1 MEKKCKYSIRKYAIG
16 ACSVMIGAVFFGSQI
31 VAADEA
37 QPVTNHQPVISAIA
51 ESGSTGESTV
61 SPETSPFVS
70 TATEPIVETRNEAT
84 SSPVEQASTPVTAST
99 KEERATASSNN
110 AVSQPTLPAQG
121 ANATENTETEIA
133 DHGPLPSKAQLDYH
147 KEELAAFIHFGMNT
161 YTNSEWGN
169 GRENPSNF
177 NPTNLDTDQWIR
189 VLKETGFKRTI
200 MVTKHHDGFV
210 LYPSAHTN
218 HTVAASPWKNGK
230 GDVLEEVSK
239 SATKYDMNLGVYL
252 SPWDANHPSYKVATQ
267 DQYNEYYLNQ
277 LKEILDNP
285 KYGNKGKFVEV
296 WMDGARGEG
305 AQKVTY
311 TFDKWFEYIKK
322 AEGDITIFS
331 AQPTSV
337 RWIGNEKGTAGDPVW
352 HKVKRDKILAN
363 PSTDYLNHGDPAG
376 DMYSVGEADVSIRS
390 GWFYHENQQPKS
402 LRELM
407 DIYFKSV
414 GRGTPLLLNIPPNK
428 EGRFADVDVA
438 RLKEFHQTLKDM
450 YATNLAAGAS
460 VVADSTR
467 KNAKYNVN
475 HLVDGDDKTSWA
487 LSNDAL
493 TGSFTVDL
501 GENKR
506 FDVVELKEDIAKGQ
520 RISGFNIDVE
530 VNGRWVRYGEGS
542 TVGYRRLIQG
552 QPVTAR
558 RIRVTITGA
567 QATPIL
573 TNFALYKTPQ
583 SIEKTD
589 GYPLGLDYH
598 SNTEGNKNNTT
609 WYQENEGVRGSSMW
623 TNQKDASV
631 EYQFTGTKAYVVSTV
646 DPQHGPMD
654 VYVDGQKVATIDTQ
668 STVRKRSQIVY
679 ETGNLAEGTH
689 TIKLVNTSNRAIATE
704 GIYTLNNQAKGMF
717 ELSQPTYE
725 AEKGKTVTVTVK
737 RVGGAKGPADVR
749 VVTEPGTGVHGK
761 VYQDKTEILHFA
773 DGETEKTVTLQ
784 TIDFKEQED
793 QVFDFKVKLS
803 DPTEGSLL
811 GFNSAATVRVMKADS
826 LSHNHK
832 EYDDQASQLIYSPNW
847 HKQTNAQGNF
857 SNTESWASYNG
868 LSADAK
874 KKLSVTAIFSG
885 TGIDLTGF
893 VDPNHGIYK
902 VSLDGKVLDYQEGQ
916 GNSTEYN
923 GKKYFSGKAAQ
934 RKGNQTLVSLKGLK
948 DDVHVLTMELDP
960 ERNDLARNIGIQ
972 LDRVVTKGTGSHLI
986 SKQDFVEEMKQ
997 LKETVNQITPELLKD
1012 TPNSRTAFVE
1022 HKTVLEN
1029 ELAKETP
1036 DVQAIFNAVNQLKEI
1051 LDNPDNFVPEN
1062 RPNLPE
1068 EPSPSQPSTPDQPST
1083 PSQPSMPDQ
1092 PATPD
1097 QKPDQP
1103 IVTPPVTKEEK
1114 DLLQARKQNFNKD
1127 WYFKLNPTGDQ
1138 SKENINMKDWTKLN
1152 LPHDWSIFFDFDHS
1166 SPARNEG
1173 GQLNGG
1179 VAWYRKT
1186 FTLEE
1191 ENKDKNVRL
1200 TFDGVYMDSHV
1211 YVNGKHVGHYPNGYN
1226 HFSYDITDYL
1236 YKDGRENTIAVQVT
1250 NKQPSSRWYSGSGI
1264 YRDVNLV
1271 MTDKLHVSKHGNK
1284 ITTPKLKE
1292 QQQGAVDTVV
1302 ASKVVNTDSKAHQV
1316 YVEHQVFTKEGQAVS
1331 AAVRS
1336 AVKELLANQEV
1347 QFDQMLQVNRPTLWT
1362 TKSDKPQLYVMKTKV
1377 YKDNQLVD
1385 VTEDTFGYRYFDW
1398 TAADGFSLN
1407 GERMKFHG
1415 VCIHQ
1420 DNGALGSEE
1429 NAKAIYRK
1437 LKLLKEMGVN
1447 AIRTS
1452 HNPASEQLL
1461 NAAAELG
1468 FLVQEEAFDT
1478 WYHSKK
1484 TYDYGRFFDQ
1494 EATHPDAKPGEKWSD
1509 FDLRMMV
1516 EKDKNNPSI
1525 IMWSLGNEVEEA
1537 NGDARSIATAK
1548 RLKAVIKAIDTER
1561 YVTMGENKFSQRSS
1575 GGFIEVAK
1583 IMDVVGMNYG
1593 EHNYEAVR
1601 RAHPD
1606 WKIYG
1611 SETSSATRTRGS
1623 YYDPS
1628 RILNHDHSA
1637 GRRYEQ
1643 SDYGNDKVAWGR
1655 TATQS
1660 WTFDRDHAGYAG
1672 QFIWT
1677 GIDYI
1682 GEPTPWHNMDRTPV
1696 KSSFFGIIDTAGLPK
1711 NDFYLYQ
1718 SQWRSVKD
1726 KPMVHMLPHWNWDEE
1741 SLQDRKMLVD
1751 GKVPVRVFSNAASV
1765 ELYLNNESL
1774 GKKTFTKKQTADG
1787 RSYQEGE
1794 NGQLYLEWKVAYKPG
1809 TLVAVARDE
1818 SGKEIARDTVTTA
1831 DQPSNVR
1838 LVKEEHVIGA
1848 DGKDLTYIHYEIVD
1862 ANGNLVPTANNLVHF
1877 NLHGQGEIVGVDNGE
1892 QASRERYKAQAD
1904 GTWKRKAFNGKGVV
1918 IVKSTETAGKFTL
1931 YADSEGLG
1939 SDSATVYTVKRT
1951 QSAKELVDLLPAKAT
1966 AMVGDEAQ
1974 LPQTVKAVYNDGSTE
1989 DKAVTWKIPA
1999 DLTKTRGVKEVLGSV
2014 EGTSLT
2020 ARLMLKVLDLVAWL
2034 PKAQTVPVNTATED
2048 LDKVVTAVFSDGTTS
2063 DAEVSS
2069 WTLENPDALKTE
2081 NGETTA
2087 AGKVADS
2094 DISVSARFRAS
2105 NQNVT
2110 EGDVTGIQV
2119 GGKALS
2125 DFTADKTYYRIPL
2138 AYGATVPTVSATTT
2152 GGATATIQQASA
2164 DNDKLTS
2171 VFVTDE
2177 SGRLTR
2183 VYRLQFVEASPA
2195 LTGIELEVEKTEN
2208 LVEDQSVPYKVKGIY
2223 EDGTRALLSE
2233 NDVELTIK
2241 SEDGAEVKAENGKL
2255 LLYRKGTARIT
2266 ARLAKADKTLTSQ
2279 ELTLTIA
2286 ENTQEKTITELR
2298 PIKLSTDLH
2307 KLPSLPQE
2315 VLAVYNQGLPRKV
2328 AVTWEPISQEKVDRY
2343 HSFTVKGRVAGTDIE
2358 AQAHVTVEG
2367 FLTAEEVSLAVP
2379 KGEMIKLPATV
2390 RAYHSDGSVQYKE
2403 VAWDAVP
2410 TDATAQAGKVEV
2422 TGTVVGLNLRT
2433 KAHIRVSEQTVQ
2445 NKNIS
2450 KQWTGSELPAAF
2462 VSDTG
2467 GDDSASALND
2477 THISRNSGGAKNRWT
2492 NWRTGN
2498 EEDYAGILFGDA
2510 GDLTKRFVDNLKADF
2525 YTDGAIGLPEEY
2537 VIEYYVGKD
2546 LPELPKD
2553 VNHVRK
2559 EAQHPFNQAS
2569 NWRQVTGLRAPQT
2582 LSANAENIFRF
2593 DKVETPAI
2601 RIRMKKK
2608 ANTSG
2613 VGLTELTVMGNSVEE
2628 ATSATAKLMVDGQ
2641 PVPGFNS
2648 AIKEYEIVKKETGN
2662 QVTAEVSD
2670 NGLATVIPSASEK
2683 DPVRV
2688 LIKAE
2693 NGQIVDEYRIRF
2705 VKESKQ
2711 IGKPVAAETLSTVVN
2726 VGERLQFPTTV
2737 PVYYPSGTEWVKKDL
2752 AVTWNPVDE
2761 SLLQTKGSFTLTGTI
2776 PGTDLQAQLKVRVS
2790 EQTGRNAALNQ
2801 NHNDQDSLAFASTT
2815 NDTDQASQ
2823 DRVHYVNDGLTN
2835 ESNRWT
2841 NWSRQAPSKEVSV
2854 GVLFKKQ
2861 GQIAAETVQ
2870 QVGMQFFRDSGTDA
2884 PQSLVLEYYDGPD
2897 FTEPNPASRYA
2908 EQANH
2913 PFNDANNWKQ
2923 LNYTADSEIVAGKMI
2938 HLNFEAVKTKAIRAR
2953 MTRKDTTNGVALVEF
2968 TAVTPTEALQST
2980 TVTNITVNGQ
2990 ALADFAADK
2999 TDYRLEYQG
3008 TRPRIEATAT
3018 NNATVTV
3025 VQSDSDEL
3033 PSLVRVVT
3041 EDGQTTKE
3049 YQIQLVKKAADA
3061 TPPVHKTTP
3070 DEGVKNLVVEQPRLD
3085 IVTEALSFNTV
3096 ERESAQLPKGTR
3108 KVVQEGKAGEKT
3120 TLVEVAIENGQE
3132 TGRVTR
3138 DSFVSKDPVDQI
3150 VEVGKPVEQV
3160 TPDQGVQAP
3169 VVEQPR
3175 LDIVTEALP
3184 FNTVER
3190 ETTQLPKG
3198 TRKVV
3203 QEGKAGEK
3211 TTLVEVTIENG
3222 QETGRV
3228 TRDSFVS
3235 KAPVDQ
3241 IVEVGK
3247 PVEQVTP
3254 TEGVKNLV
3262 VEQPRLDVVTE
3273 TLPFTTVE
3281 RENVQLPTGARKVV
3295 QEGKD
3300 GEKTTLVEV
3309 TIENGQET
3317 GRVTRDSFVSKAP
3330 VDKIVEIGKP
3340 VEQVT
3345 PDEGVKA
3352 PTVEQPRLDIVTEAL
3367 PFKTVERENA
3377 QLPKGA
3383 RKVVQ
3388 EGKAGEKTTLV
3399 EVTIENG
3406 QETGRVTR
3414 DSFVSKAPVDQIVE
3428 VGKPVEQV
3436 TPTEGVQNL
3445 VVEQP
3450 RLDVV
3455 TEPVPFRTVER
3466 ESAQLPKGTR
3476 KVVQEGKAGEKT
3488 TLVEVTIE
3496 NGQETVRTT
3505 RDSFV
3510 SKDPVD
3516 QIVEVGTKEEQP
3528 TQPSKPDAPVKP
3540 DTPAKPGKTED
3551 DLRILTDEAT
3561 KVQVIGK
3568 KSALE
3573 QVASLK
3579 VKKVTSQSLA
3589 GKVYAAYDITLED
3602 KFGNPIQPSGKVLVS
3617 LPLAANKEVEN
3628 VFYVTA
3634 ANQLDALAFQQKGQ
3648 IVEFMS
3654 DHFSVYA
3661 VVYKAS
3667 QEHLAISQDDG
3678 SEKQKA
3684 SESAVSTTSN
3694 GQRNMSGNK
3703 EGQLP
3708 NTGEESNQS
3717 AFLASLILALSSL
3730 FLLSVKDKKK
3740 Y

>member
-1 MEKKCKYSIRKYAIG
+1 MEKKCKFSIRKYAIG
-16 ACSVMIGAVFFGSQI
+16 ACSVMIGVLLFGMPLASADVVQPSSSATVTSESSGGRGNDSGTVERVEGLTELPADLADKLAKADSGDNGGSSSDNSGNTSEATSE
-31 VAADEA
+31 VATPKPA
-37 QPVTNHQPVISAIA
+37 QPVANEGVTQPKPTQPKTSA
-51 ESGSTGESTV
+51 S
-61 SPETSPFVS
+61 
-70 TATEPIVETRNEAT
+70 NEA
-84 SSPVEQASTPVTAST
+84 
-99 KEERATASSNN
+99 
-110 AVSQPTLPAQG
+110 SQPTLPAQ
-121 ANATENTETEIA
+121 AASPTENKETEIA
-133 DHGPLPSKAQLDYH
+133 DYGPLPTKAQLDYH

-189 VLKETGFKRTI
+189 VLKEAGFKRTI

-218 HTVAASPWKNGK
+218 HTVAASPWRNGK

-352 HKVKRDKILAN
+352 HKVKRDKVLAN
-363 PSTDYLNHGDPAG
+363 PSTDYLNHGDPTG

-450 YATNLAAGAS
+450 YSTNLAAGAS

-609 WYQENEGVRGSSMW
+609 WHQENEGVRGSSMW

-668 STVRKRSQIVY
+668 STVRKRSQTVY
-679 ETGNLAEGTH
+679 ETSNLAEGTH
-689 TIKLVNTSNRAIATE
+689 TIKLVNASNRAIATE
-704 GIYTLNNQAKGMF
+704 GIYTLNNQSKGMF
-717 ELSQPTYE
+717 ELSQASYE

-737 RVGGAKGPADVR
+737 RVGGAKGSADVR

-811 GFNSAATVRVMKADS
+811 GFNSSATVRVMKADS
-826 LSHNHK
+826 LSHNQK
-832 EYDDQASQLIYSPNW
+832 EYDDQASQLIYSSNW
-847 HKQTNAQGNF
+847 HRQTNARGNF

-902 VSLDGKVLDYQEGQ
+902 VSLDGKVLDYQESQ
-916 GNSTEYN
+916 GNATEYN

-1012 TPNSRTAFVE
+1012 TPNSRTDFVE

-1051 LDNPDNFVPEN
+1051 LDNPDNFIPEN

-1083 PSQPSMPDQ
+1083 PSQPSTPDQPSTPSQPSTPDQ

-1264 YRDVNLV
+1264 YRDVHLV

-1336 AVKELLANQEV
+1336 VVKELLANQEV
-1347 QFDQMLQVNRPTLWT
+1347 QFDQTLQVNRPTLWT

-1537 NGDARSIATAK
+1537 NGDVRSIATAK

-1575 GGFIEVAK
+1575 GGFIEIAK

-1718 SQWRSVKD
+1718 SQWRSVQD
-1726 KPMVHMLPHWNWDEE
+1726 KPMVHMLPHWNWDEQ

-1931 YADSEGLG
+1931 FADSEGLG

-1951 QSAKELVDLLPAKAT
+1951 QSAKELVDLLPAKVT

-1989 DKAVTWKIPA
+1989 DKTVTWKIPA
-1999 DLTKTRGVKEVLGSV
+1999 DLTKTRGVKEVLGNV
-2014 EGTSLT
+2014 EGTNLT
-2020 ARLMLKVLDLVAWL
+2020 ARLMLKVLDLVTWL
-2034 PKAQTVPVNTATED
+2034 PKTQTVPVNTATED

-2087 AGKVADS
+2087 TGKVADS

-2105 NQNVT
+2105 NQNLT
-2110 EGDVTGIQV
+2110 EGAVTGIQV
-2119 GGKALS
+2119 GGKALA
-2125 DFTADKTYYRIPL
+2125 DFSADKTYYRIPL
-2138 AYGATVPTVSATTT
+2138 AYGATVPTVSAITTA
-2152 GGATATIQQASA
+2152 GATATIQQASA

-2171 VFVTDE
+2171 IFVTDE

-2208 LVEDQSVPYKVKGIY
+2208 LVEDQAVPYKVKGVY

-2233 NDVELTIK
+2233 NDVNITFN

-2279 ELTLTIA
+2279 ELTLSIA

-2298 PIKLSTDLH
+2298 TIKLSTDLH
-2307 KLPSLPQE
+2307 KVPTLPQE

-2379 KGEMIKLPATV
+2379 KGEKIKLPATV

-2403 VAWDAVP
+2403 VNWDAVP
-2410 TDATAQAGKVEV
+2410 SDATAQAGKIEV

-2477 THISRNSGGAKNRWT
+2477 THISRTSGGAKNRWT

-2525 YTDGAIGLPEEY
+2525 YTDGSIGLPEEY
-2537 VIEYYVGKD
+2537 VIEYYAGKD

-2559 EAQHPFNQAS
+2559 EAQHPFNQSS
-2569 NWRQVTGLRAPQT
+2569 NWKQVTGLRAPQT
-2582 LSANAENIFRF
+2582 LSANSENVFRF

-2628 ATSATAKLMVDGQ
+2628 ATSATAKIMVDGQ
-2641 PVPGFNS
+2641 PIPGFNS

-2670 NGLATVIPSASEK
+2670 NGLATVIPAASEN

-2711 IGKPVAAETLSTVVN
+2711 IGKPVAAEILSTVVN
-2726 VGERLQFPTTV
+2726 VGERLQLPSTV

-2761 SLLQTKGSFTLTGTI
+2761 SLLRTKGSFTLTGTI

-2823 DRVHYVNDGLTN
+2823 DRVHYVNDGSTN

-2861 GQIAAETVQ
+2861 GQISAETVQ

-2908 EQANH
+2908 EQADH
-2913 PFNDANNWKQ
+2913 PFNNANNWKQ
-2923 LNYTADSEIVAGKMI
+2923 LNYTADSEIIAGKMI
-2938 HLNFEAVKTKAIRAR
+2938 HFSFDPVKTKAIRAR

-2990 ALADFAADK
+2990 ALADFEADK

-3018 NNATVTV
+3018 NKATVTV
-3025 VQSDSDEL
+3025 VQSDRDEL

-3049 YQIQLVKKAADA
+3049 YRIQLVKKATDT

-3085 IVTEALSFNTV
+3085 IVTEVLPFNTV
-3096 ERESAQLPKGTR
+3096 ERENPQLPKGIRKVIQEGKAGEKTTLVEVTIENGKESGRVTRDSFVSKAPVDQIVEVGKPVEQVTPAEGVKNLVVEQSRLDIVTETLPFNTVEHESAQLPKGTRKVVQEGKAGEKTVLVEVTIENGKESGRVTRDSFVSKAPVDQIVEVGKPVEQVTPAEGVKNLVVEQPRLDIVTETLPFNTVEREHAQLPKGTQKVVQEGKAGEKTTLVEVTIENGQETGRITRDSFVSKAPVDKIVEIGKPVEQVTPDQGLKNLVVEQPRLDIVTEVLPFNTVERENAQLPKGTR

-3132 TGRVTR
+3132 TGR
-3138 DSFVSKDPVDQI
+3138 
-3150 VEVGKPVEQV
+3150 
-3160 TPDQGVQAP
+3160 
-3169 VVEQPR
+3169 
-3175 LDIVTEALP
+3175 L
-3184 FNTVER
+3184 
-3190 ETTQLPKG
+3190 
-3198 TRKVV
+3198 
-3203 QEGKAGEK
+3203 
-3211 TTLVEVTIENG
+3211 
-3222 QETGRV
+3222 
-3228 TRDSFVS
+3228 
-3235 KAPVDQ
+3235 
-3241 IVEVGK
+3241 
-3247 PVEQVTP
+3247 
-3254 TEGVKNLV
+3254 
-3262 VEQPRLDVVTE
+3262 
-3273 TLPFTTVE
+3273 
-3281 RENVQLPTGARKVV
+3281 
-3295 QEGKD
+3295 
-3300 GEKTTLVEV
+3300 
-3309 TIENGQET
+3309 
-3317 GRVTRDSFVSKAP
+3317 TRDSFVSKAP
-3330 VDKIVEIGKP
+3330 VDKIVEVGSKEEKPNKPTTPEKP
-3340 VEQVT
+3340 VE
-3345 PDEGVKA
+3345 
-3352 PTVEQPRLDIVTEAL
+3352 
-3367 PFKTVERENA
+3367 
-3377 QLPKGA
+3377 
-3383 RKVVQ
+3383 
-3388 EGKAGEKTTLV
+3388 
-3399 EVTIENG
+3399 
-3406 QETGRVTR
+3406 
-3414 DSFVSKAPVDQIVE
+3414 
-3428 VGKPVEQV
+3428 
-3436 TPTEGVQNL
+3436 
-3445 VVEQP
+3445 
-3450 RLDVV
+3450 
-3455 TEPVPFRTVER
+3455 
-3466 ESAQLPKGTR
+3466 
-3476 KVVQEGKAGEKT
+3476 
-3488 TLVEVTIE
+3488 
-3496 NGQETVRTT
+3496 
-3505 RDSFV
+3505 
-3510 SKDPVD
+3510 
-3516 QIVEVGTKEEQP
+3516 
-3528 TQPSKPDAPVKP
+3528 PSKP
-3540 DTPAKPGKTED
+3540 ENN
-3551 DLRILTDEAT
+3551 LRILTDEAT
-3561 KVQVIGK
+3561 KVQVIGM
-3568 KSALE
+3568 KSTLD
-3573 QVASLK
+3573 QVVALK
-3579 VKKVTSQSLA
+3579 VKKVAAQSLE
-3589 GKVYAAYDITLED
+3589 GKLYDAYDIRLED
-3602 KFGNPIQPSGKVLVS
+3602 QFGKAVQPKGKVFVS
-3617 LPLAANKEVEN
+3617 LPVASNKDVEN
-3628 VFYVTA
+3628 VFFMTV
-3634 ANQLDALAFQQKGQ
+3634 ANQLDAVSFQQKGHY
-3648 IVEFMS
+3648 VEYMT
-3654 DHFSVYA
+3654 DQLGVYA
-3661 VVYKAS
+3661 VVYKSTATPQM
-3667 QEHLAISQDDG
+3667 QEQVQGAKADG
-3678 SEKQKA
+3678 STKGPATK
-3684 SESAVSTTSN
+3684 SATLPSTGTA
-3694 GQRNMSGNK
+3694 
-3703 EGQLP
+3703 
-3708 NTGEESNQS
+3708 TDS
-3717 AFLASLILALSSL
+3717 AFLLGLLLALTGL
-3730 FLLSVKDKKK
+3730 FLMKKK
-3740 Y
+3740 ENM

>member
-37 QPVTNHQPVISAIA
+37 QPVTSHQPVISAIA

-61 SPETSPFVS
+61 SPETSPSVSTAS

-311 TFDKWFEYIKK
+311 TFDKWFDYIKK

-668 STVRKRSQIVY
+668 STVRKRSQTVY

-689 TIKLVNTSNRAIATE
+689 TIKLVNASNRAIATE
-704 GIYTLNNQAKGMF
+704 GIYTLNNQSKGMF

-737 RVGGAKGPADVR
+737 RVGGAKGSADVR

-793 QVFDFKVKLS
+793 QVFDFKVKMS

-826 LSHNHK
+826 LSHNQK

-847 HKQTNAQGNF
+847 HRQTNAQGNF

-916 GNSTEYN
+916 GNATEYN

-960 ERNDLARNIGIQ
+960 ERNDLTRNIGIQ

-1347 QFDQMLQVNRPTLWT
+1347 QFDQTLQVNRPTLWT

-1548 RLKAVIKAIDTER
+1548 RLKAVIKVIDTER

-1575 GGFIEVAK
+1575 GGFIEIAK

-1966 AMVGDEAQ
+1966 TIVGEEAQ
-1974 LPQTVKAVYNDGSTE
+1974 LPQMVKAVYNDGSTE

-2014 EGTSLT
+2014 AGTSLT

-2034 PKAQTVPVNTATED
+2034 PKSQTVPVDTATED
-2048 LDKVVTAVFSDGTTS
+2048 LDKVVTAIFSDGTTS

-2069 WTLENPDALKTE
+2069 WTLENPDALKAE
-2081 NGETTA
+2081 NGQTTA

-2105 NQNVT
+2105 NQDVT
-2110 EGDVTGIQV
+2110 EGDVTDIQV

-2279 ELTLTIA
+2279 ELTLSIA

-2477 THISRNSGGAKNRWT
+2477 THISRTSGGAKNRWT

-2553 VNHVRK
+2553 TNHVRK

-2608 ANTSG
+2608 TNTSG

-2737 PVYYPSGTEWVKKDL
+2737 PVYYPSGSEWVKKDL

-2990 ALADFAADK
+2990 ALADFAQDK
-2999 TDYRLEYQG
+2999 MDYRLEYQG
-3008 TRPRIEATAT
+3008 AKPRIEATAT

-3049 YQIQLVKKAADA
+3049 YRIQLVKKAADA

-3085 IVTEALSFNTV
+3085 IVTGALSFNTV
-3096 ERESAQLPKGTR
+3096 ERESVQLPKGTR

-3198 TRKVV
+3198 MRKVVQEGKAGEKTTLVEVTIENGQEIGRVTRDSFISKDPVDKIVEIGKPVEQVTPAEGVKNLVVEQPRLDIVTEALPFSTVERENARLTKGTRKVV

-3254 TEGVKNLV
+3254 AEGVKNLV
-3262 VEQPRLDVVTE
+3262 VEQPHLDIVTE
-3273 TLPFTTVE
+3273 ALPFNTVE
-3281 RENVQLPTGARKVV
+3281 RENPQLAKGTTKVV
-3295 QEGKD
+3295 QEGRA

-3309 TIENGQET
+3309 TMENGQET
-3317 GRVTRDSFVSKAP
+3317 GRVTRDSFVSKDP
-3330 VDKIVEIGKP
+3330 VDK
-3340 VEQVT
+3340 
-3345 PDEGVKA
+3345 
-3352 PTVEQPRLDIVTEAL
+3352 
-3367 PFKTVERENA
+3367 
-3377 QLPKGA
+3377 
-3383 RKVVQ
+3383 
-3388 EGKAGEKTTLV
+3388 
-3399 EVTIENG
+3399 
-3406 QETGRVTR
+3406 
-3414 DSFVSKAPVDQIVE
+3414 
-3428 VGKPVEQV
+3428 
-3436 TPTEGVQNL
+3436 
-3445 VVEQP
+3445 
-3450 RLDVV
+3450 
-3455 TEPVPFRTVER
+3455 
-3466 ESAQLPKGTR
+3466 
-3476 KVVQEGKAGEKT
+3476 
-3488 TLVEVTIE
+3488 
-3496 NGQETVRTT
+3496 
-3505 RDSFV
+3505 
-3510 SKDPVD
+3510 
-3516 QIVEVGTKEEQP
+3516 IVEVGTKEEQP

-3540 DTPAKPGKTED
+3540 CTPAKPGKTED

-3579 VKKVTSQSLA
+3579 VKKVASQSLA
-3589 GKVYAAYDITLED
+3589 GKVYDAYDITLED
-3602 KFGNPIQPSGKVLVS
+3602 KFGNAIQPSGKVLVS

-3667 QEHLAISQDDG
+3667 QDHLAISQDDG
-3678 SEKQKA
+3678 SEKQKS
-3684 SESAVSTTSN
+3684 SESAVSAISN

-3708 NTGEESNQS
+3708 NTGEKSNQS

-3730 FLLSVKDKKK
+3730 FLLSGKDKKK
-3740 Y
+3740 D